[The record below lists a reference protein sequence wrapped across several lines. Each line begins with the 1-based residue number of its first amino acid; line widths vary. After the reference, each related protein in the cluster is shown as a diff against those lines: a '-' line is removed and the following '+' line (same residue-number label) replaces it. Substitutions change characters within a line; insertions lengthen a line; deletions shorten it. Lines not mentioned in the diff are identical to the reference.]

1 MIESYVVLRKYDS
14 CQDSEPVFY
23 STFYIQAK
31 EWIIDQL
38 EEERKLEEE
47 ANWDWIFE
55 LYRINK
61 SDDLEFLET
70 FSNT

>member
-1 MIESYVVLRKYDS
+1 MMESYVVLRKYDS
-14 CQDSEPVFY
+14 CQ
-23 STFYIQAK
+23 
-31 EWIIDQL
+31 
-38 EEERKLEEE
+38 EERKLEEE